1 MRIIST
7 NLIDTK
13 TKQNFNRLFSVPNTI
28 TQWDPGKSFDARKF
42 KLSYRL
48 IDLSANNCNAAVTNG
63 IFKRLGS
70 WAYARSTETMSIESG
85 DHYEWSVELIGSQ
98 YFYVGIATRLDNG
111 CSSIQSNDPN
121 AILFNSNRNDP
132 IIFIGTRTIHSGLRP
147 QQTGDII
154 RFAFNPVA
162 KKLEIDIMV
171 RVFKTSIQYIR
182 FQNQNYEI
190 DLQDNMV
197 YFAVVQSAGSSADEA
212 HLLS

>member
-1 MRIIST
+1 MR
-7 NLIDTK
+7 
-13 TKQNFNRLFSVPNTI
+13 NTI

-42 KLSYRL
+42 KLPYRL
-48 IDLSANNCNAAVTNG
+48 IDLSANNCHASVTNG
-63 IFKRLGS
+63 IFKRLGPF
-70 WAYARSTETMSIESG
+70 AYARSTQTMSVKSGDHHG
-85 DHYEWSVELIGSQ
+85 DHYEWSVELIGSRH
-98 YFYVGIATRLDNG
+98 FFVGIATRLVAE

-121 AILFNSNRNDP
+121 AILFNSNGNNP

-154 RFAFNPVA
+154 RFAFYPVT

-182 FQNQNYEI
+182 FQNQIYEI

-197 YFAVVQSAGSSADEA
+197 YFAVVQSTGTSAAEA